1 MSNTVR
7 VTDKFDAPCLCGR
20 LIPFSDSDKSKTH
33 NIDQVIIR
41 TNASLQPLSV
51 FYTSMQLLVMNTSW
65 LGVPLMGHAHKIDS

>member
-33 NIDQVIIR
+33 NIDQVVML
-41 TNASLQPLSV
+41 SLGPMHHYNHFQFSTPACS
-51 FYTSMQLLVMNTSW
+51 Y
-65 LGVPLMGHAHKIDS
+65 